1 MPDRVGSCRVTG
13 FGHPGKTNSEGTHYD
28 NGTGTVVICQGIH
41 VYESVPRL
49 HEGLALFIRGAKL
62 MFVKPGVAEA
72 RLAKPSQTMLSH
84 SQFNAVVRGF
94 SQTNI
99 APCIVEFRSGK
110 SSLTENE
117 RTIRQAKTA
126 DSSSFLTSQ
135 ASRTGSGDNREVTS
149 GSRHVL

>member
-72 RLAKPSQTMLSH
+72 RLAKPSQAMVTANSTVVPVTVGLGPPRRAVAH
-84 SQFNAVVRGF
+84 S
-94 SQTNI
+94 
-99 APCIVEFRSGK
+99 
-110 SSLTENE
+110 
-117 RTIRQAKTA
+117 
-126 DSSSFLTSQ
+126 
-135 ASRTGSGDNREVTS
+135 
-149 GSRHVL
+149 